1 MEYEVTAPDGRRF
14 IVTAPQG
21 ATQEQVLSY
30 ARQNFQPQ
38 STPSPGE
45 GIPGPRSYA
54 ASEVPGAAV
63 SNLPR
68 SAQHFYGGLVEAVT
82 SPIET
87 AKSLAQLGLGA
98 MRRANPLLARAGDAL
113 YKPEFAAQSDAAFKA
128 VLDQYAERYGSMDA
142 ALRTIAED
150 PVGFAADASMV
161 FGGGAAAARGAGM
174 TRTARVLQGAETATN
189 PLTPVIAPVQL
200 AGRAAGKVADVAY
213 DMTDPM
219 ARAYAEAA
227 RGRGPEILQALRNP
241 NAEFVPGARP
251 TTSQL
256 AASAGAPEF
265 AAFARTGEE
274 LTGELPRIL
283 EEQSRARQSYMQ
295 QVSGA
300 PANPVTGQRG
310 ALEVAKEARTQT
322 SGAAYRRAEPEVYR
336 ADATIETL
344 FDRPSIRDALSW
356 AEEVA
361 REKGQTFTIRRPA
374 PPAAPTPTGM
384 VDAQGRPIMTTPAP
398 AAPVEY
404 TVRDLDR
411 LQKALKDYVKEN
423 PKNLGVEQRNAI
435 SATRKE
441 LLDWIDNQSAAYKA
455 AREGFAQASGP
466 INRMAVG
473 REIQNALT
481 NPLTGEASR
490 AGMFAAAVENA
501 PRTIKRST
509 GESRFSYLSDV
520 LTPADIKVVQDIGKD
535 LRRAER
541 AEDLIAAGRRTDIPD
556 ISKAATEA
564 AATGG
569 PRLSLLNR
577 AYTLAQNLYQRFEGR
592 LNREM
597 AERIARDLLDPNTT
611 AFQLDR
617 ALRREANRAKT
628 VSRIESPFQAA
639 ARGLRNPAFRVEPQ
653 VLNAL
658 APPSRE
664 DPVVN
669 AFR

>member
-1 MEYEVTAPDGRRF
+1 
-14 IVTAPQG
+14 
-21 ATQEQVLSY
+21 
-30 ARQNFQPQ
+30 
-38 STPSPGE
+38 
-45 GIPGPRSYA
+45 
-54 ASEVPGAAV
+54 VPGAAV

-87 AKSLAQLGLGA
+87 AKSLAQVGLGA

-227 RGRGPEILQALRNP
+227 RGRGPQILQALRNP

-265 AAFARTGEE
+265 AAFARVGEE
-274 LTGELPRIL
+274 RTGELPRIL
-283 EEQSRARQSYMQ
+283 EEQSRARQSYMG

-300 PANPVTGQRG
+300 PANPVTGRRG
-310 ALEVAKEARTQT
+310 ALEAAEEARANQA
-322 SGAAYRRAEPEVYR
+322 GPMFARAELDILPGDAAIERLMARPSMDDAMRRA
-336 ADATIETL
+336 AKIA
-344 FDRPSIRDALSW
+344 
-356 AEEVA
+356 AEESRPFSLRPPEA
-361 REKGQTFTIRRPA
+361 PAPSGLLDAQGRPIPA
-374 PPAAPTPTGM
+374 PPAAPPQYGVLDLQYLKRGIDDLIKDPQSGLGTKE
-384 VDAQGRPIMTTPAP
+384 R
-398 AAPVEY
+398 AAI
-404 TVRDLDR
+404 
-411 LQKALKDYVKEN
+411 AN
-423 PKNLGVEQRNAI
+423 
-435 SATRKE
+435 TRKE
-441 LLDWIDNQSAAYKA
+441 LLEWMDNRSAAYKA

-520 LTPADIKVVQDIGKD
+520 LSPADIKVVQDIGKD

-541 AEDLIAAGRRTDIPD
+541 AEDFIAAGRRTDIPD
-556 ISKAATEA
+556 LSKAATEA

-577 AYTLAQNLYQRFEGR
+577 TYTMAQNLYQRFEGR

-664 DPVVN
+664 DVVVN

>member
-1 MEYEVTAPDGRRF
+1 
-14 IVTAPQG
+14 
-21 ATQEQVLSY
+21 
-30 ARQNFQPQ
+30 
-38 STPSPGE
+38 
-45 GIPGPRSYA
+45 
-54 ASEVPGAAV
+54 VPGAAV

-265 AAFARTGEE
+265 AAFARAGEE

-310 ALEVAKEARTQT
+310 AMEAAKEARANQA
-322 SGAAYRRAEPEVYR
+322 GPMFARAELDVLPGDAAIERLMARPSMDDAMRRA
-336 ADATIETL
+336 AKIA
-344 FDRPSIRDALSW
+344 
-356 AEEVA
+356 AEESRPFSLRPPEA
-361 REKGQTFTIRRPA
+361 PAPSGLLDAQGRPIPA
-374 PPAAPTPTGM
+374 PPAAPPQYGVLDLQYLKRGIDDLIKDPQSGLGTKE
-384 VDAQGRPIMTTPAP
+384 R
-398 AAPVEY
+398 AAI
-404 TVRDLDR
+404 
-411 LQKALKDYVKEN
+411 AN
-423 PKNLGVEQRNAI
+423 
-435 SATRKE
+435 TRKE
-441 LLDWIDNQSAAYKA
+441 LLEWMDSRSAAYKA

-611 AFQLDR
+611 ASQLDR

>member
-1 MEYEVTAPDGRRF
+1 VAELNIDQQRALALAQARLRLQNAEAP
-14 IVTAPQG
+14 A
-21 ATQEQVLSY
+21 
-30 ARQNFQPQ
+30 
-38 STPSPGE
+38 PGE

-54 ASEVPGAAV
+54 AAEVPGAAV

-265 AAFARTGEE
+265 AAFARAGEE

-310 ALEVAKEARTQT
+310 AMEAAKEARANQA
-322 SGAAYRRAEPEVYR
+322 GPMFARAELDVLPGDAAIERLMARPSMDDAMRRA
-336 ADATIETL
+336 AKIA
-344 FDRPSIRDALSW
+344 
-356 AEEVA
+356 AEESRPFSLRPPEA
-361 REKGQTFTIRRPA
+361 PAPSGLLDAQGRPIPA
-374 PPAAPTPTGM
+374 PPAAPPQYGVLDLQYLKRGIDDLIKDPQSGLGTKE
-384 VDAQGRPIMTTPAP
+384 R
-398 AAPVEY
+398 AAI
-404 TVRDLDR
+404 
-411 LQKALKDYVKEN
+411 AN
-423 PKNLGVEQRNAI
+423 
-435 SATRKE
+435 TRKE
-441 LLDWIDNQSAAYKA
+441 LLEWMDSRSAAYKA

-611 AFQLDR
+611 ASQLDR

>member
-1 MEYEVTAPDGRRF
+1 
-14 IVTAPQG
+14 
-21 ATQEQVLSY
+21 
-30 ARQNFQPQ
+30 
-38 STPSPGE
+38 
-45 GIPGPRSYA
+45 
-54 ASEVPGAAV
+54 
-63 SNLPR
+63 
-68 SAQHFYGGLVEAVT
+68 
-82 SPIET
+82 
-87 AKSLAQLGLGA
+87 
-98 MRRANPLLARAGDAL
+98 
-113 YKPEFAAQSDAAFKA
+113 
-128 VLDQYAERYGSMDA
+128 
-142 ALRTIAED
+142 
-150 PVGFAADASMV
+150 
-161 FGGGAAAARGAGM
+161 
-174 TRTARVLQGAETATN
+174 
-189 PLTPVIAPVQL
+189 VIAPVQL

-265 AAFARTGEE
+265 AAFARIGEE
-274 LTGELPRIL
+274 RTGELPRIL

-310 ALEVAKEARTQT
+310 AMEAAKEARANQA
-322 SGAAYRRAEPEVYR
+322 GPMFARAELDVLPGDAAIERLMARPSMDDAMRRA
-336 ADATIETL
+336 AKIA
-344 FDRPSIRDALSW
+344 
-356 AEEVA
+356 AEESRPFSLRPPEA
-361 REKGQTFTIRRPA
+361 PA
-374 PPAAPTPTGM
+374 PSGLL
-384 VDAQGRPIMTTPAP
+384 DAQGRPIPAP
-398 AAPVEY
+398 PAPPPQYGVLDLQYLKRGIDDLIKDPQSGLGTKERAAI
-404 TVRDLDR
+404 
-411 LQKALKDYVKEN
+411 AN
-423 PKNLGVEQRNAI
+423 
-435 SATRKE
+435 TRKE
-441 LLDWIDNQSAAYKA
+441 LLEWMDNRSAAYKA

-490 AGMFAAAVENA
+490 AGMFAAAIENA

-577 AYTLAQNLYQRFEGR
+577 AYTMAQNLYQRFEGR

-597 AERIARDLLDPNTT
+597 AERLARDLLDPNTT

-628 VSRIESPFQAA
+628 VSRIESPFQTA

-664 DPVVN
+664 DPAVN

>member
-1 MEYEVTAPDGRRF
+1 MAELNIDQQRALALAQARLRLQNAEAP
-14 IVTAPQG
+14 A
-21 ATQEQVLSY
+21 
-30 ARQNFQPQ
+30 
-38 STPSPGE
+38 PGE

-54 ASEVPGAAV
+54 AAEVPGAAV

-265 AAFARTGEE
+265 AAFARAGEE

-310 ALEVAKEARTQT
+310 AMEAAKEARANQA
-322 SGAAYRRAEPEVYR
+322 GPMFARAELDVLPGDAAIERLMARPSMDDAMRRA
-336 ADATIETL
+336 AKIA
-344 FDRPSIRDALSW
+344 
-356 AEEVA
+356 AEESRPFSLRPPEA
-361 REKGQTFTIRRPA
+361 PAPSGLLDAQGRPIPA
-374 PPAAPTPTGM
+374 PPAAPPQYGVLDLQYLKRGIDDLIKDPQSGLGTKE
-384 VDAQGRPIMTTPAP
+384 R
-398 AAPVEY
+398 AAI
-404 TVRDLDR
+404 
-411 LQKALKDYVKEN
+411 AN
-423 PKNLGVEQRNAI
+423 
-435 SATRKE
+435 TRKE
-441 LLDWIDNQSAAYKA
+441 LLEWMDSRSAAYKA

-611 AFQLDR
+611 ASQLDR

>member
-1 MEYEVTAPDGRRF
+1 MAGPWERYAAPPAAEA
-14 IVTAPQG
+14 APEG
-21 ATQEQVLSY
+21 PWSRY
-30 ARQNFQPQ
+30 AAPARPA
-38 STPSPGE
+38 PSAPSDA
-45 GIPGPRSYA
+45 IPGPRQYA
-54 ASEVPGAAV
+54 AGEVPGAAV

-87 AKSLAQLGLGA
+87 AKSLAQVGLGA

-227 RGRGPEILQALRNP
+227 RGRGPQILQALRNP

-265 AAFARTGEE
+265 AAFARVGEE
-274 LTGELPRIL
+274 RTGELPRIL
-283 EEQSRARQSYMQ
+283 EEQSRARQSYMG

-300 PANPVTGQRG
+300 PANPVTGRRG
-310 ALEVAKEARTQT
+310 ALEAAEEARANQA
-322 SGAAYRRAEPEVYR
+322 GPMFARAELDILPGDAAIERLMARPSMDDAMRRA
-336 ADATIETL
+336 AKIA
-344 FDRPSIRDALSW
+344 
-356 AEEVA
+356 AEESRPFSLRPPEA
-361 REKGQTFTIRRPA
+361 PAPSGLLDAQGRPIPA
-374 PPAAPTPTGM
+374 PPAAPPQYGVLDLQYLKRGIDDLIKDPQSGLGTKE
-384 VDAQGRPIMTTPAP
+384 R
-398 AAPVEY
+398 AAI
-404 TVRDLDR
+404 
-411 LQKALKDYVKEN
+411 AN
-423 PKNLGVEQRNAI
+423 
-435 SATRKE
+435 TRKE
-441 LLDWIDNQSAAYKA
+441 LLEWMDNRSAAYKA

-520 LTPADIKVVQDIGKD
+520 LSPADIKVVQDIGKD

-541 AEDLIAAGRRTDIPD
+541 AEDFIAAGRRTDIPD
-556 ISKAATEA
+556 LSKAATEA

-577 AYTLAQNLYQRFEGR
+577 TYTMAQNLYQRFEGR

-664 DPVVN
+664 DVVVN